1 MKRTKQ
7 PKTKSKSKPK
17 QKKLIPQADWRNIK
31 QSNSF
36 GTELFQVARERR
48 KVRLGRPVAFNSPEE
63 LLFEC
68 EQYFQWVN
76 DNPLIEQ
83 RIAGIAYGEVVKSH
97 LPKMRAMSVWGLCAF
112 LGIATVTWYDYK
124 KKPSF
129 SNICTEIEDMMR
141 EQKFAGAAAGFL
153 NHAIIA
159 RDLGLVERQDVTS
172 GDKPIERTVIVLPA
186 KEAIEG

>member
-7 PKTKSKSKPK
+7 PKTKNKPK

-36 GTELFQVARERR
+36 GTELFQVARERAKNR
-48 KVRLGRPVAFNSPEE
+48 GGRPPIFNSPEE
-63 LLFEC
+63 LFFEC
-68 EQYFQWVN
+68 QQYFQWVN

-83 RIAGIAYGEVVKSH
+83 RIAGIAYGEVIKSH
-97 LPKMRAMSVWGLCAF
+97 LPKMRAMSIWGLCAF
-112 LGIATVTWYDYK
+112 LGITSFTWFEYRK
-124 KKPSF
+124 KSEF
-129 SNICTEIEDMMR
+129 SLICSIVEENMK

-172 GDKPIERTVIVLPA
+172 GDKPIEKTVIVLPS
-186 KEAIEG
+186 KEVVE

>member
-7 PKTKSKSKPK
+7 PKTKNKPK

-36 GTELFQVARERR
+36 GTELFQVVREREKSR
-48 KVRLGRPVAFNSPEE
+48 AGRPVAFNTPEE
-63 LLFEC
+63 LAEQC

-76 DNPLIEQ
+76 DNPLIEH
-83 RIAGIAYGEVVKSH
+83 RIAGIAYGEVVKSY
-97 LPKMRAMSVWGLCAF
+97 LPKMRAMSIWGLCSF
-112 LGIATVTWYDYK
+112 LGIVSVTWYDYR
-124 KKPSF
+124 KKPEF
-129 SNICTEIEDMMR
+129 SNICNKVEEHMK

-186 KEAIEG
+186 KEVIEG

>member
-7 PKTKSKSKPK
+7 PKTKNKPK

-36 GTELFQVARERR
+36 GTELFQVARERKAR
-48 KVRLGRPVAFNSPEE
+48 RRGRPVAFNSPEE

-68 EQYFQWVN
+68 EQYFDWVN
-76 DNPLIEQ
+76 NNPLIEQ
-83 RIAGIAYGEVVKSH
+83 RIAGMYYGEVVKSNV
-97 LPKMRAMSVWGLCAF
+97 PKMRAMTIGGLCVF
-112 LGIATVTWYDYK
+112 LGIVVDTWMNYRKQPD
-124 KKPSF
+124 F
-129 SNICTEIEDMMR
+129 FLICQEVEQTIR